1 MGNDVVR
8 RGRLSGE
15 RTGEMI
21 HFLSSMAAD
30 RHIAEADI
38 LVDIAH
44 VMMLS
49 KQRILDGVTTRPLL
63 AALLKLYDEGIPESV
78 FEDEYEDIH
87 AGIEAF
93 LIAMVGEETG
103 GRMHMGRS
111 RNDEVAACLRI
122 LLREDL
128 IRQLSLLIRL
138 RQTLLS
144 LAEEHRET
152 VMPGFTHLQYAQ
164 PTTLAH
170 HLLAYEQAFSRDC
183 ERLSEGYSRVNQ
195 SPLGAAAFASTG
207 YPVNREYVAQ
217 LLGFD
222 GVLENTM
229 DAVSSRDFALETL
242 SSLSIMMVGVSRL
255 CEELIIWSSP
265 FAGFISLNDAF
276 CSTSSIMPQKKNPDF
291 AEIMRAKAASL
302 IGAYT
307 SAAVLMKGL
316 PMSYNRDLQE
326 LTPSLIRGI
335 EDARQST
342 SLLNGMLL
350 SASFDRERMREEAGK
365 SYSTAT
371 DLADMLVRRC
381 GLPFRTAHSI
391 VGRAV
396 QNGGLDR
403 HHLDEAAVS
412 ITGSPL
418 PGSAIQD
425 TDIMD
430 ALDVEK
436 SINLKIA
443 PGSPSSF
450 SVKRA
455 IDERKNR
462 LDDDRHRTDQL
473 AMALKEAIDNLI
485 FETRRVALEQ

>member
-1 MGNDVVR
+1 
-8 RGRLSGE
+8 
-15 RTGEMI
+15 
-21 HFLSSMAAD
+21 
-30 RHIAEADI
+30 
-38 LVDIAH
+38 
-44 VMMLS
+44 
-49 KQRILDGVTTRPLL
+49 
-63 AALLKLYDEGIPESV
+63 
-78 FEDEYEDIH
+78 
-87 AGIEAF
+87 
-93 LIAMVGEETG
+93 
-103 GRMHMGRS
+103 
-111 RNDEVAACLRI
+111 
-122 LLREDL
+122 
-128 IRQLSLLIRL
+128 
-138 RQTLLS
+138 
-144 LAEEHRET
+144 
-152 VMPGFTHLQYAQ
+152 
-164 PTTLAH
+164 
-170 HLLAYEQAFSRDC
+170 
-183 ERLSEGYSRVNQ
+183 
-195 SPLGAAAFASTG
+195 
-207 YPVNREYVAQ
+207 
-217 LLGFD
+217 
-222 GVLENTM
+222 
-229 DAVSSRDFALETL
+229 
-242 SSLSIMMVGVSRL
+242 
-255 CEELIIWSSP
+255 
-265 FAGFISLNDAF
+265 
-276 CSTSSIMPQKKNPDF
+276 MPQKKNPDF

-307 SAAVLMKGL
+307 SAAALMKGL

-350 SASFDRERMREEAGK
+350 TASFDRERMREEAGK

-403 HHLDEAAVS
+403 HHLDEASVS

-418 PGSAIQD
+418 PGSTIQD

-455 IDERKNR
+455 IDERKKR